1 MKASSSRLAARWL
14 ALATAAAI
22 LPACSVLQPVKV
34 GQDMVGAPQAA
45 VQARFGT
52 PTDTYQLADGTQ
64 RWIYSKQPF
73 GQQSYAA
80 DFDRDGHLSTFR
92 QMLQTSELYKAK
104 VDVWTKLDVEQ
115 HFGKPREPK
124 QYYPLM
130 KREVWS
136 YRFRHE
142 DTWPSMFNFYF
153 DDAGVLRQTQ
163 ITPDPLAEG
172 RGRRR

>member
-1 MKASSSRLAARWL
+1 MKTPLPGAVRCIALAAASA
-14 ALATAAAI
+14 ALA
-22 LPACSVLQPVKV
+22 ACSVLQPVQEGEK
-34 GQDMVGAPQAA
+34 MAGAPEAA

-52 PTDTYQLADGTQ
+52 PTDTYRLADGTQ

-73 GQQSYAA
+73 GQQAYAA
-80 DFDRDGHLSTFR
+80 DFDRSGHLTAFR

-104 VDVWTKLDVEQ
+104 VDVWTRLDVEQ
-115 HFGKPREPK
+115 HFGKPREPT
-124 QYYPLM
+124 QYFPLM

-153 DDAGVLRQTQ
+153 DDGGVLRQTQ
-163 ITPDPLAEG
+163 ITPDPLADPD
-172 RGRRR
+172 RRRR